1 MVYAIASISFGGL
14 CVDIDQQVEPT
25 ELSKKVELLR
35 QLANA
40 KRLQICAILSARELD
55 VRTLAAEVGL
65 SQSALSQHLARLRV
79 SDMVK
84 VRKHGQCRY
93 YPVLFTGLERR
104 ASWQADLSVRHAAA
118 SACGGVVGPDGRRWK
133 LLGERIGGALAPLLM
148 VRPDGSCGRG
158 RGTARHAG
166 RRRRR
171 RGGPGWRFR

>member
-93 YPVLFTGLERR
+93 YSCDRNDVVRMLETVHQIFGFRPNPV
-104 ASWQADLSVRHAAA
+104 
-118 SACGGVVGPDGRRWK
+118 
-133 LLGERIGGALAPLLM
+133 
-148 VRPDGSCGRG
+148 
-158 RGTARHAG
+158 ARHLEESDEASE
-166 RRRRR
+166 
-171 RGGPGWRFR
+171 